1 MERKGYPKAAPE
13 QAHYTTSAKKSPL
26 CPRQRRLLVALREG
40 PVHREEADRICR
52 ASNSPDVVFRLR
64 QKGFKIATER
74 LTVINADGGISH
86 PGRFHLIEEPAGVG
100 RE

>member
-1 MERKGYPKAAPE
+1 MKKGHPKAAPA
-13 QAHYTTSAKKSPL
+13 QAQYTTTAKIIRL
-26 CPRQRRLLVALREG
+26 CPRERRLVIELRKG
-40 PVHREEADRICR
+40 PVHREEADRVCR

-86 PGRFHLIEEPAGVG
+86 PGRFHLIEEPAGV
-100 RE
+100 EEV